1 MASSIAPTS
10 GIVPSTSAE
19 CWDAGARDFAASM
32 PAPLAESHAAG
43 PTRLSVRPLAF
54 AGSRAARAVLRLCGW
69 RVVCDGLP
77 ARQGVVIVYPHT
89 SNWDFVWAM
98 LAKWALGVPVTFWG
112 KATLFRIP
120 LMGRWLRWLGGIPV
134 VRDAPNGVVGQMAQ
148 RLRDARERD
157 EFMWVGLSPEG
168 TRRLTPGWR
177 SGFHQLALQAD
188 VPVVLAYLDY
198 PRREVGLESAWRLS
212 GDAAADLAC
221 FARRL
226 HGRTGRRSTQ
236 AAPVRL
242 L

>member
-1 MASSIAPTS
+1 M
-10 GIVPSTSAE
+10 PSTSAE
-19 CWDAGARDFAASM
+19 CWDAGAREFAASA
-32 PAPLAESHAAG
+32 PATLADAAPAG
-43 PTRLSVRPLAF
+43 PAEL
-54 AGSRAARAVLRLCGW
+54 AARPVRFDKGSALARGVLRLFGW
-69 RVVCDGLP
+69 RVVADGLP
-77 ARQGVVIVYPHT
+77 ARQGVVVVYPHT

-98 LAKWALGVPVTFWG
+98 LAKWALGVEITFWG

-148 RLRDARERD
+148 RLREARERD
-157 EFMWVGLSPEG
+157 EFMWLGLSPEG
-168 TRRLTPGWR
+168 TRRLTAGWR
-177 SGFHQLALQAD
+177 SGFHQVALQAE

-198 PRREVGLESAWRLS
+198 PRREVGLDSAWRLS
-212 GDAAADLAC
+212 GDARADLAC

-226 HGRTGRRSTQ
+226 QGRTGRRAAL

>member
-1 MASSIAPTS
+1 
-10 GIVPSTSAE
+10 VPSTSAE
-19 CWDAGARDFAASM
+19 CRDAGARDFAASR
-32 PAPLAESHAAG
+32 PGPPGEARAAG
-43 PTRLSVRPLAF
+43 PTRLAVRPLEF
-54 AGSRAARAVLRLCGW
+54 GGSRLARAALRLCGW
-69 RVVCDGLP
+69 RVACDGLP

-120 LMGRWLRWLGGIPV
+120 LVGRWLRWLGGIPV
-134 VRDAPNGVVGQMAQ
+134 LRDAPNGVVGQMAQ
-148 RLRDARERD
+148 RLREARVRD
-157 EFMWVGLSPEG
+157 EFMWLGLSPEG

-177 SGFHQLALQAD
+177 SGFHQVALQAD

-212 GDAAADLAC
+212 GDAAADMAC

-226 HGRTGRRSTQ
+226 QGRMGKRADQ
-236 AAPVRL
+236 AAPIRL
-242 L
+242 A

>member
-1 MASSIAPTS
+1 M
-10 GIVPSTSAE
+10 PSPLGE
-19 CWDAGARDFAASM
+19 ARV
-32 PAPLAESHAAG
+32 AG
-43 PTRLSVRPLAF
+43 PTRLPVRPLEF
-54 AGSRAARAVLRLCGW
+54 AGSRVARAVLQLCGW
-69 RVVCDGLP
+69 RVACEGLP

-148 RLRDARERD
+148 RLREARERD
-157 EFMWVGLSPEG
+157 EFMWLGLSPEG
-168 TRRLTPGWR
+168 TRRLTAGWR
-177 SGFHQLALQAD
+177 SGFHQVALQAD
-188 VPVVLAYLDY
+188 VPVMLAYLDY
-198 PRREVGLESAWRLS
+198 ARREVGLDSAWRLG
-212 GDAAADLAC
+212 GDARTDLAC
-221 FARRL
+221 FAQRL
-226 HGRTGRRSTQ
+226 QGRTGRRPAQ

>member
-1 MASSIAPTS
+1 VNLADMAP
-10 GIVPSTSAE
+10 
-19 CWDAGARDFAASM
+19 
-32 PAPLAESHAAG
+32 AG
-43 PTRLSVRPLAF
+43 PTRLAVRPLEF
-54 AGSRAARAVLRLCGW
+54 DGSPVARAVLRLCGW
-69 RVVCDGLP
+69 RVACDGLP

-89 SNWDFVWAM
+89 SNWDFAWAM

-157 EFMWVGLSPEG
+157 EFMWLGLSPEG
-168 TRRLTPGWR
+168 TRRRTAGWR
-177 SGFHQLALQAD
+177 SGFHQVALQAD

-198 PRREVGLESAWRLS
+198 ARREVGLESAWRLS

-226 HGRTGRRSTQ
+226 HGRTGKRAEQ
-236 AAPVRL
+236 AAPVQL
-242 L
+242 I